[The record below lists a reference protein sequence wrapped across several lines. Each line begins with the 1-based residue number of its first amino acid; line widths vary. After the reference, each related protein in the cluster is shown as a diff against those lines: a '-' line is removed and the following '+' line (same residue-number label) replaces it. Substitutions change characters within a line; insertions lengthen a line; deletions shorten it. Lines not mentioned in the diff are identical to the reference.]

1 MYNPFKY
8 GAAFVLIY
16 FVLVP
21 DSMADTIVITWCK
34 TPMGA
39 AEANMDKLAARA
51 ICGTVSNVPEKWCL
65 KRYSK
70 SFRFIL

>member
-21 DSMADTIVITWCK
+21 DGMADTPLTSLGGK

-39 AEANMDKLAARA
+39 AFKPNMDKLAARA
-51 ICGTVSNVPEKWCL
+51 ICGTVSNVPENGA
-65 KRYSK
+65 
-70 SFRFIL
+70 